1 MSHKSTLSIAE
12 QTMCHAHDHH
22 WHKNGIP
29 WSHRMTEECYPY
41 HQCSPE
47 HVYTIHVW
55 RWTPGQ
61 SDNTHFVSLSKEKM
75 WFSVNS
81 TTYRIVPGW
90 KTTWECLNHKQWT
103 IICPPWS
110 EGYCPNTQPA
120 RLSQDWVLGKYP
132 SLHGGE
138 MMVYCLWF
146 KHSHVVF
153 QPGTI
158 LSVVYFDENYTF
170 SPQR

>member
-1 MSHKSTLSIAE
+1 MSHKSTWSIAE

-75 WFSVNS
+75 WFSVKS
-81 TTYRIVPGW
+81 TTYRIVPDW
-90 KTTWECLNHKQWT
+90 KTTWECLNHKKWT
-103 IICPPWS
+103 IISPPWS
-110 EGYCPNTQPA
+110 EGYCPNTQA
-120 RLSQDWVLGKYP
+120 WDNLGGWVLGQYP
-132 SLHGGE
+132 SLHGVGKTIN
-138 MMVYCLWF
+138 CLATNDISLVF
-146 KHSHVVF
+146 HAGGNLVNLVRVVA
-153 QPGTI
+153 
-158 LSVVYFDENYTF
+158 LF
-170 SPQR
+170 SW